1 MKFLVNLLK
10 KIAPKVFLCHN
21 KVELEIL
28 EARLALDK

>member
-1 MKFLVNLLK
+1 MNFLVNLLK
-10 KIAPKVFLCHN
+10 KIAPKVFLCNN

>member
-10 KIAPKVFLCHN
+10 KVAPKCIMCHN

-28 EARLALDK
+28 EARLALDE